1 MRRLMGRSGGIY
13 ETPAPMGYTHA
24 GMFRPVR
31 PPYEGKRMDQLFFD
45 FINQFGYFAV
55 GALIFI
61 ENIFPPIPS
70 EVILPLSGFFTTTT
84 DMVLPLVIISATAG
98 SVLGAYILYGIGYV
112 LSRERLMRFFETRP
126 MRLLGFKGSDI
137 ASAVDWF
144 DRKGQ
149 FTVLICRCIPVV
161 RSLIS
166 IPAGTARMNPVKFTL
181 FTLAG
186 SAVWNTILCSLGAAA
201 GNAWMT
207 VSEQAE
213 WVSDVVKYVII
224 TLIVIVAI
232 VWIVKRIIP
241 NLKKNA

>member
-1 MRRLMGRSGGIY
+1 M
-13 ETPAPMGYTHA
+13 ED
-24 GMFRPVR
+24 V
-31 PPYEGKRMDQLFFD
+31 FFN
-45 FINQFGYFAV
+45 FISQFGYLAV

-61 ENIFPPIPS
+61 ENVFPPIPS

-84 DMVLPLVIISATAG
+84 DMVLPLVIASATAG
-98 SVLGAYILYGIGYV
+98 SVLGAFILYGIGWV

-137 ASAVDWF
+137 SSAIDWF

-166 IPAGTARMNPVKFTL
+166 IPAGSARMNPVKFTL
-181 FTLAG
+181 FTFVG
-186 SAVWNTILCSLGAAA
+186 SAVWNTVLCSLGAAA
-201 GNAWMT
+201 GSAWMQ

-213 WVSDVVKYVII
+213 WVSDIVKYVII
-224 TLIVIVAI
+224 ALVAVAVV
-232 VWIVKRIIP
+232 VWVVKRVIP
-241 NLKKNA
+241 NLGRRA

>member
-1 MRRLMGRSGGIY
+1 
-13 ETPAPMGYTHA
+13 
-24 GMFRPVR
+24 
-31 PPYEGKRMDQLFFD
+31 MDALFYD

-61 ENIFPPIPS
+61 ENVFPPIPS

-84 DMVLPLVIISATAG
+84 DMVLPLVIASATAG

-126 MRLLGFKGSDI
+126 MRLLGFKGTDI

-149 FTVLICRCIPVV
+149 ATVLICRCIPVV

-181 FTLAG
+181 LTLVG

-201 GNAWMT
+201 GSAWMQ

-213 WVSDVVKYVII
+213 WISDIVKYVII
-224 TLIVIVAI
+224 ALVVIVAI
-232 VWIVKRIIP
+232 FWIVKRIIP
-241 NLKKNA
+241 NLKHSSGEDDGRRPTHLK

>member
-1 MRRLMGRSGGIY
+1 
-13 ETPAPMGYTHA
+13 
-24 GMFRPVR
+24 
-31 PPYEGKRMDQLFFD
+31 MDALFYD

-61 ENIFPPIPS
+61 ENVFPPIPS

-84 DMVLPLVIISATAG
+84 DMVLPLVIASATAG

-126 MRLLGFKGSDI
+126 MRLLGFKGTDI

-149 FTVLICRCIPVV
+149 ATVLICRCIPVV

-181 FTLAG
+181 FTLVG

-201 GNAWMT
+201 GSAWMQ

-213 WVSDVVKYVII
+213 WISDIVKYVII
-224 TLIVIVAI
+224 ALVVIVAI
-232 VWIVKRIIP
+232 FWIVKRIIP
-241 NLKKNA
+241 NLKHSSGEDGGRRPTHLK

>member
-1 MRRLMGRSGGIY
+1 
-13 ETPAPMGYTHA
+13 
-24 GMFRPVR
+24 
-31 PPYEGKRMDQLFFD
+31 MDTLFFD

-98 SVLGAYILYGIGYV
+98 SVFGAYILYGIGWV

-137 ASAVDWF
+137 TNAIDWF

-149 FTVLICRCIPVV
+149 ATVLICRCIPVV

-181 FTLAG
+181 FTLVG
-186 SAVWNTILCSLGAAA
+186 SAVWNTVLCSLGAAA
-201 GNAWMT
+201 GSAWMQ

-213 WVSDVVKYVII
+213 WVSSIVKYVII
-224 TLIVIVAI
+224 ALVVVVAI
-232 VWIVKRIIP
+232 FWIVKRIIP
-241 NLKKNA
+241 NLKKGA

>member
-1 MRRLMGRSGGIY
+1 
-13 ETPAPMGYTHA
+13 
-24 GMFRPVR
+24 
-31 PPYEGKRMDQLFFD
+31 MDALFYD

-61 ENIFPPIPS
+61 ENVFPPIPS

-84 DMVLPLVIISATAG
+84 DMVLPLVIVSATAG

-126 MRLLGFKGSDI
+126 MRLLGFKGTDI

-149 FTVLICRCIPVV
+149 ATVLICRCIPVV

-181 FTLAG
+181 FTLVG
-186 SAVWNTILCSLGAAA
+186 SAVWNTILCSFGAAA
-201 GNAWMT
+201 GSAWMQ

-213 WVSDVVKYVII
+213 WISDIVKYVII
-224 TLIVIVAI
+224 ALVVIVAI
-232 VWIVKRIIP
+232 FWIVKRIIP
-241 NLKKNA
+241 NLKHSSGEDDGRRPTHLK

>member
-1 MRRLMGRSGGIY
+1 
-13 ETPAPMGYTHA
+13 
-24 GMFRPVR
+24 
-31 PPYEGKRMDQLFFD
+31 MDALFYD

-61 ENIFPPIPS
+61 ENVFPPIPS

-84 DMVLPLVIISATAG
+84 DMVLPLVIASATAG

-126 MRLLGFKGSDI
+126 MRLLGFKGTDI

-149 FTVLICRCIPVV
+149 ATVLICRCIPVV

-181 FTLAG
+181 FTLVG

-201 GNAWMT
+201 GSAWMQ
-207 VSEQAE
+207 VSEQAA
-213 WVSDVVKYVII
+213 WISDIVKYVII
-224 TLIVIVAI
+224 ALVVIAAI
-232 VWIVKRIIP
+232 FWIVKRIIP
-241 NLKKNA
+241 NLKHSSGEDDGRRPTHLK

>member
-1 MRRLMGRSGGIY
+1 
-13 ETPAPMGYTHA
+13 
-24 GMFRPVR
+24 
-31 PPYEGKRMDQLFFD
+31 MDALFYD

-61 ENIFPPIPS
+61 ENVFPPIPS

-84 DMVLPLVIISATAG
+84 DMVLPLVIASATAG

-126 MRLLGFKGSDI
+126 MRLLGFKGTDI

-149 FTVLICRCIPVV
+149 ATVLICRCIPVV

-181 FTLAG
+181 FTLVG

-201 GNAWMT
+201 GSAWMQ

-213 WVSDVVKYVII
+213 WISDIVKYVII
-224 TLIVIVAI
+224 ALVIIVAI
-232 VWIVKRIIP
+232 FWIVKRIIP
-241 NLKKNA
+241 NLKRGDGEDNGHRPTHLK